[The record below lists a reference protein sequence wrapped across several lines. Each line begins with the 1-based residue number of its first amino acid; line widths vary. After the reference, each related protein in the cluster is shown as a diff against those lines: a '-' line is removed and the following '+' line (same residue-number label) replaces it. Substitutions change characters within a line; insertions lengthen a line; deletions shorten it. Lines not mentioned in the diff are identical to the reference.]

1 MENQIIE
8 QFIDN
13 EFNENQITALY
24 EETSL
29 VTHFKVKDINETIVN
44 EIKKY
49 SDRGFR
55 INKYGMD
62 IVVYHVDYCNE
73 IWVEGGY

>member
-1 MENQIIE
+1 MKNQIIE

-13 EFNENQITALY
+13 EFNENQITALH
-24 EETSL
+24 EEKSL
-29 VTHFKVKDINETIVN
+29 VAHFKVKDIDETIVN

-55 INKYGMD
+55 MNKYEMN
-62 IVVYHVDYCNE
+62 IVVYYVDYCNE
-73 IWVEGGY
+73 ICVESVY